1 MVVKSGFDNMHFEIH
16 IYIVTIRENGLFA
29 SEIYAWTRGHWE
41 NTYLNFHCMSK
52 HILINQKFEIH
63 AWTRDRWKNTYPN
76 SYCMLKH
83 TLTNQKFEIYVQ
95 SLEVNANSNFDL
107 NYVN

>member
-1 MVVKSGFDNMHFEIH
+1 MPELSH
-16 IYIVTIRENGLFA
+16 L
-29 SEIYAWTRGHWE
+29 E
-41 NTYLNFHCMSK
+41 NTYLNFYCMPK

-76 SYCMLKH
+76 SYCMPKH
-83 TLTNQKFEIYVQ
+83 ALTNQKFEIYAQ

-107 NYVN
+107 NSIN